1 MKFVIRAGGI
11 GTRLWPYSR
20 QSKPKQFHAM
30 AGEQTM
36 LQDAVCRIEPI
47 AAPGDIWVS
56 TGVQMAGLVGEQLP
70 ALPAEQL
77 IVEPALR
84 NTGPAVG
91 LECALLEARYP
102 GCVVASLGSDHYIG
116 RGEEFCRLLQVADE
130 ALKAHPDYLFTLGVV
145 PTRGETGYGYI
156 RRGEVLEEVAG
167 QPVYKV
173 EAFTEK
179 PDAATAAEYVE
190 NGQYLWNSNMFV
202 WKAATVLELFARFE
216 PEMHEGLMRIQAAV
230 GTAEE
235 AAVIAREYPALK
247 AVAVDNAIIERAE
260 KVATIEADI
269 DWGDIGSWAALTDVL
284 PADDTGNLLSGE
296 VVTVDVANSTV
307 YGRAGKVVAL
317 IGVEDLVVVDTEDA
331 LLICK
336 KDEAQRV
343 KEVLKR
349 LRGED
354 KYRKYI

>member
-179 PDAATAAEYVE
+179 PDAETAAEYVE
-190 NGQYLWNSNMFV
+190 NGQYLWNSNMFA

-216 PEMHEGLMRIQAAV
+216 PEIHEGLMRIQAAV

-260 KVATIEADI
+260 KVATI
-269 DWGDIGSWAALTDVL
+269 DVL
-284 PADDTGNLLSGE
+284 PADHTGNLLSGE

>member
-36 LQDAVCRIEPI
+36 LQDAVGRIGPI
-47 AAPGDIWVS
+47 AAPGDICVS
-56 TGVQMAGLVGEQLP
+56 IGAQMARLVETQLP
-70 ALPAEQL
+70 LLPADQL

-91 LECALLEARYP
+91 LECALLEARFP

-116 RGEEFCRLLQVADE
+116 RADEFCRLLQVADQ
-130 ALKAHPDYLFTLGVV
+130 ALTAHPDYLFTLGVV

-156 RRGEVLEEVAG
+156 RRGEMLEEVAG

-173 EAFTEK
+173 DAFTEK

-190 NGQYLWNSNMFV
+190 SGQYLWNSNMFV

-230 GTAEE
+230 GTKEE
-235 AAVIAREYPALK
+235 EAVIAREYPQLK

-284 PADDTGNLLSGE
+284 PADEAGNLFAGE
-296 VVTVDVANSTV
+296 VVAVDVQHSTV
-307 YGRAGKVVAL
+307 YGRTDKVVAL

-331 LLICK
+331 LLVCK
-336 KDEAQRV
+336 KEDAQRV
-343 KEVLKR
+343 KDVLER
-349 LRGED
+349 LQGED
-354 KYRKYI
+354 KYGKYI

>member
-36 LQDAVCRIEPI
+36 LQDAVCRIEPL

-145 PTRGETGYGYI
+145 ATRGETGYGYI

-190 NGQYLWNSNMFV
+190 NGQYLWNSNMFA
-202 WKAATVLELFARFE
+202 WKAATVLELFARFA

-230 GTAEE
+230 GTAEG

-284 PADDTGNLLSGE
+284 PVDDTGNLLSGE
-296 VVTVDVANSTV
+296 VVTVDVANSPV

-317 IGVEDLVVVDTEDA
+317 IGVEDLVVGDTEDA

-343 KEVLKR
+343 KEVLER

-354 KYRKYI
+354 EYGKYI

>member
-202 WKAATVLELFARFE
+202 WKAATVLELFALFE
-216 PEMHEGLMRIQAAV
+216 PEMHEGLMRIQAVV

-284 PADDTGNLLSGE
+284 PVDDTGNLLSGE

-317 IGVEDLVVVDTEDA
+317 IGLEDLVVVDTEDA

-343 KEVLKR
+343 KEVLER

-354 KYRKYI
+354 EYGKYI

>member
-216 PEMHEGLMRIQAAV
+216 PEMHEGLLRIQAAV
-230 GTAEE
+230 GTLEE

-284 PADDTGNLLSGE
+284 PVDDTGNLLSGE